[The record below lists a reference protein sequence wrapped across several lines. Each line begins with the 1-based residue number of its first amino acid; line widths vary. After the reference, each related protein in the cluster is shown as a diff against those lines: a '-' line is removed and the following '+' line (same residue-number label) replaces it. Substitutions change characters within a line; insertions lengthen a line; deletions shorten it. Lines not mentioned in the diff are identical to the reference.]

1 MARNNHIKG
10 TGFHLADHKKGITRA
25 FLVILILFLLCFGV
39 FSCSSYF
46 GQKFQVYVD
55 TDNMQLVQLDEPEP
69 DAPAMCVHTTA
80 GDIVAELYP
89 DEAPDYVAQFTK
101 LAESGYYDNTYIFQ
115 VEDGVYFEA
124 GTPNEDGTL
133 TAGTDDT
140 YEKVERE
147 TSANLWPLR
156 GAFCAPGTSQDGTFW
171 DRLTGNV
178 KNYCGTRF
186 VVCNSIVFDESAK
199 NELESVSE
207 NAEKINQAFLEN
219 GGVPNYSQQMTVF
232 AQAYGDESFDTID
245 KITSAAVKASS
256 GDGGYTPPEED
267 ILIQKVEIG
276 TYGAFASD
284 AKTAE

>member
-140 YEKVERE
+140 YEKVER
-147 TSANLWPLR
+147 
-156 GAFCAPGTSQDGTFW
+156 
-171 DRLTGNV
+171 
-178 KNYCGTRF
+178 
-186 VVCNSIVFDESAK
+186 
-199 NELESVSE
+199 
-207 NAEKINQAFLEN
+207 QAQIE
-219 GGVPNYSQQMTVF
+219 
-232 AQAYGDESFDTID
+232 
-245 KITSAAVKASS
+245 
-256 GDGGYTPPEED
+256 
-267 ILIQKVEIG
+267 
-276 TYGAFASD
+276 
-284 AKTAE
+284 

>member
-10 TGFHLADHKKGITRA
+10 TGTGFHLADYKKGITRA

-115 VEDGVYFEA
+115 VEDGIYFEA

-147 TSANLWPLR
+147 TSADLWPLR

-186 VVCNSIVFDESAK
+186 VVCR
-199 NELESVSE
+199 LM
-207 NAEKINQAFLEN
+207 
-219 GGVPNYSQQMTVF
+219 GR
-232 AQAYGDESFDTID
+232 
-245 KITSAAVKASS
+245 SAASFLSRTIPFSAIFRAAS
-256 GDGGYTPPEED
+256 
-267 ILIQKVEIG
+267 
-276 TYGAFASD
+276 
-284 AKTAE
+284 

>member
-1 MARNNHIKG
+1 MALKQ
-10 TGFHLADHKKGITRA
+10 HKKAITRI
-25 FLVILILFLLCFGV
+25 FILMVVMTLLCVGV
-39 FSCSSYF
+39 FSCTTYMEQERKTFVDMS
-46 GQKFQVYVD
+46 QVE
-55 TDNMQLVQLDEPEP
+55 LVQLETPAA
-69 DAPAMCVHTTA
+69 DAPAMKITTSA
-80 GDIVAELYP
+80 GTIVAELFP
-89 DEAPDYVAQFTK
+89 EQAPAYVKQFTE
-101 LAESGYYDNTYIFQ
+101 LAESGYYDNTYVFS

-124 GTPNEDGTL
+124 GSPNPDGSL
-133 TAGTDDT
+133 NSADGDT
-140 YEKVERE
+140 YERVERE
-147 TSANLWPLR
+147 TSSDLWPFR
-156 GAFCAPGTSQDGTFW
+156 GAFCVPTTAQEGNLW
-171 DRLTGNV
+171 DRITG
-178 KNYCGTRF
+178 KMTTYCGTRF

-256 GDGGYTPPEED
+256 GDGGYTPPEEE

>member
-1 MARNNHIKG
+1 MALKQ
-10 TGFHLADHKKGITRA
+10 HKKAITRI
-25 FLVILILFLLCFGV
+25 FILMVVMTLLCVGV
-39 FSCSSYF
+39 FSCTTYMEQERKTFVDMS
-46 GQKFQVYVD
+46 QVE
-55 TDNMQLVQLDEPEP
+55 LVQLETPAA
-69 DAPAMCVHTTA
+69 DAPAMKITTSA
-80 GDIVAELYP
+80 GTIVAELFP
-89 DEAPDYVAQFTK
+89 EQAPAYVKQFTE
-101 LAESGYYDNTYIFQ
+101 LAESGYYDNTYVFS

-124 GTPNEDGTL
+124 GSPNPDGSL
-133 TAGTDDT
+133 NSADGDTD
-140 YEKVERE
+140 ERVERE
-147 TSANLWPLR
+147 TSGDLWPFR
-156 GAFCAPGTSQDGTFW
+156 GAFCVPTTAQEGNLW
-171 DRLTGNV
+171 DRITG
-178 KNYCGTRF
+178 KMTTYCGTRF

>member
-1 MARNNHIKG
+1 MG
-10 TGFHLADHKKGITRA
+10 
-25 FLVILILFLLCFGV
+25 
-39 FSCSSYF
+39 S
-46 GQKFQVYVD
+46 
-55 TDNMQLVQLDEPEP
+55 E
-69 DAPAMCVHTTA
+69 MCIR
-80 GDIVAELYP
+80 DR
-89 DEAPDYVAQFTK
+89 F
-101 LAESGYYDNTYIFQ
+101 
-115 VEDGVYFEA
+115 
-124 GTPNEDGTL
+124 
-133 TAGTDDT
+133 
-140 YEKVERE
+140 
-147 TSANLWPLR
+147 R
-156 GAFCAPGTSQDGTFW
+156 GAFCVPTTAQEGNLW
-171 DRLTGNV
+171 DRITG
-178 KNYCGTRF
+178 KMTTYCGTRF

>member
-1 MARNNHIKG
+1 MARNNHIKGTG

-156 GAFCAPGTSQDGTFW
+156 GAFCAPGT
-171 DRLTGNV
+171 
-178 KNYCGTRF
+178 
-186 VVCNSIVFDESAK
+186 
-199 NELESVSE
+199 
-207 NAEKINQAFLEN
+207 
-219 GGVPNYSQQMTVF
+219 
-232 AQAYGDESFDTID
+232 
-245 KITSAAVKASS
+245 
-256 GDGGYTPPEED
+256 
-267 ILIQKVEIG
+267 
-276 TYGAFASD
+276 
-284 AKTAE
+284 